1 MRGPFSDVQ
10 LVSAIVRTT
19 ARMIGR
25 KPPVCTVG
33 ASFFSLSLTFPSF
46 YEKPGFGSG
55 GEGGREGAS
64 SIPLYPPCPGAAVGV
79 GRGAME
85 AVSSIHIIVRARVH
99 LWSRKEN
106 AEEGGGAAP
115 SQTKLGEGK
124 GRLISNLSETYQ
136 LAAQSH
142 TRLQNAGQNHILRLC
157 GLFLFLLLVMWDLPI
172 IIFF

>member
-1 MRGPFSDVQ
+1 MFLNFLSSDSPHVDSLRRKKEAHGNRGGWKNSKKQPPSMRGPFSDVQ

-79 GRGAME
+79 GRAAME
-85 AVSSIHIIVRARVH
+85 VVSSIHIIVRESVH
-99 LWSRKEN
+99 LWSQEEN
-106 AEEGGGAAP
+106 AEEGGGG
-115 SQTKLGEGK
+115 L
-124 GRLISNLSETYQ
+124 
-136 LAAQSH
+136 
-142 TRLQNAGQNHILRLC
+142 LRLKQS
-157 GLFLFLLLVMWDLPI
+157 
-172 IIFF
+172 